1 MSTQERATRE
11 DRTLE
16 GSADRATRRSAV
28 GFARAHAYGL
38 VFWSLAAVGLVLRI
52 LFIVSPGHVL
62 DADHAVVYL
71 MAKHV
76 ADGEFP
82 AFFWGQSYGGTLLQT
97 TAGLVMTV
105 FGAHI
110 EVLAIVSSLWF
121 LLCAVLLRSIAA
133 RAAGPAAGLAAGLLF
148 WFPGVVLLQVSTRDP
163 GFYGPSIAVALGV
176 VAVASAPL
184 RRPLLSWLLAGALSG
199 LALWSSPMSVALA
212 APAVLALV
220 VRDIRRPL
228 HWLLGIA
235 AAAVTASPWIVE
247 ALRSEKATQ
256 PLGTG
261 DWHPTVDSVTA
272 LFHDMLP
279 VAFRTEPG
287 DFSSS
292 VIGWTAVVLIVGLL
306 VLGVAVRR
314 VAFLLV
320 GAGTILVVAVLV
332 IGAGL
337 DLGPDSVR
345 YGVFLLPAFA
355 LAGAWLV
362 SRWTPV
368 AVVAVLI
375 AAAVTTSGVWD
386 RSDHFRV
393 DTANR
398 FDGGFVPV
406 AELLESRG
414 ADHVYG
420 NYWLSYALT
429 ASTNEEVTVAALVTR
444 RYPGYETLAAEAGA
458 PVIVVNTGQYND
470 EELRTSTVLPAHE
483 RVELGGYTV
492 YFYEEPF
499 DVYAQPWGLF

>member
-1 MSTQERATRE
+1 MPVLDGTATE
-11 DRTLE
+11 
-16 GSADRATRRSAV
+16 RRSSALSGAFLGRHGYSV
-28 GFARAHAYGL
+28 A
-38 VFWSLAAVGLVLRI
+38 FWILAAAGLLLRI
-52 LFIVSPGHVL
+52 LFIVSPAHVL

-82 AFFWGQSYGGTLLQT
+82 PFFWGQSYGGTLLQT
-97 TAGLVMTV
+97 TAGIVMLV

-121 LLCAVLLRSIAA
+121 LLCAVLLRSIAQ
-133 RAAGPAAGLAAGLLF
+133 RAAGPAAGFAAGLLF

-176 VAVASAPL
+176 IAVASAPL
-184 RRPLLSWLLAGALSG
+184 SRPLVSWLAVGALSG

-228 HWLLGIA
+228 HWLAGIA
-235 AAAVTASPWIVE
+235 AAAVAGSPWIIE
-247 ALRSEKATQ
+247 ALRSDKATK

-261 DWHPTVDSVTA
+261 EWQPTIDSVTA

-287 DFSSS
+287 ELSSS
-292 VIGWTAVVLIVGLL
+292 VIGWTAVALIVGLL
-306 VLGVAVRR
+306 VLGILVTRI
-314 VAFLLV
+314 AFVLV
-320 GAGTILVVAVLV
+320 GAGTVLVVAVLV
-332 IGAGL
+332 LGAGL

-345 YGVFLLPAFA
+345 YGVFLLPALA

-362 SRWTPV
+362 SRWTPT
-368 AVVAVLI
+368 ALVAVLI
-375 AAAVTTSGVWD
+375 AAAVTASGVWD
-386 RSDHFRV
+386 RTDHFRS
-393 DTANR
+393 DTSAR
-398 FDGGFVPV
+398 FDPGFAPV

-444 RYPGYETLAAEAGA
+444 RYAEYETLAEAEGA
-458 PVIVVNTGQYND
+458 PVIVVNTGQFND
-470 EELRTSTVLPAHE
+470 QELRTSTVLPAYD

-492 YFYEEPF
+492 YFYDEPF
-499 DVYAQPWGLF
+499 DVYSQPWGLF